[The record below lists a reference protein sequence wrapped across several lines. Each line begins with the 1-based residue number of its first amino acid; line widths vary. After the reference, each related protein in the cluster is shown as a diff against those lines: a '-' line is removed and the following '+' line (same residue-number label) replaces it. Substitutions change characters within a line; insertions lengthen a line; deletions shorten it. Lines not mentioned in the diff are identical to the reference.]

1 MTLKDITPTT
11 AEQQLTVVDIAGKTT
26 ALALQ
31 LGYEGTLTVG
41 ALEDEIRF
49 YQQRS
54 VEACLELGKRL
65 LILKEITPHGEFT
78 QRVDLLGI
86 SPTTAKRF
94 MSATLKYSK
103 RPTSGVLL
111 NAVGTHSK
119 LLELLTLD
127 DDDINVIESGGSIG
141 DINLDSIE
149 TMSVRELKKALRDA
163 KADNDAKDQLIAKKT
178 EKLNELDMQVTKL
191 SNPAAIKKREQNE
204 QQELEAQALKDLS
217 IAGITLLN
225 AVTRFQNDVNSILD
239 LANEKGIAAL
249 YDRVDEAVTATYQR
263 IALVSQQLGV
273 QVDFENMVSPA
284 FMHFAAS
291 EQQVHE
297 VESELEN

>member
-11 AEQQLTVVDIAGKTT
+11 AEQLTVVDIAGKTT

-65 LILKEITPHGEFT
+65 LILKEITPRGEFE
-78 QRVDLLGI
+78 QRVEFLGF
-86 SPTTAKRF
+86 SPRMAQKF
-94 MSATLKYSK
+94 MSAVLKFSK
-103 RPTSGVLL
+103 TNSTSLL
-111 NAVGTHSK
+111 QKAGTQTK
-119 LLELLTLD
+119 LLELVTLD
-127 DDDINVIESGGSIG
+127 DDEINVIESGGSIG
-141 DINLDSIE
+141 DVNLDSIE
-149 TMSVRELKKALRDA
+149 SMSVRELKKALRDA

-191 SNPAAIKKREQNE
+191 SNPAAIKKREQTE
-204 QQELEAQALKDLS
+204 EQELEAQALKDLS

-239 LANEKGIAAL
+239 LANEKGIPAL

-291 EQQVHE
+291 EQPVHE
-297 VESELEN
+297 INSELEN

>member
-11 AEQQLTVVDIAGKTT
+11 ADQQLTVVDIAGKTT
-26 ALALQ
+26 ALAIQ
-31 LGYEGTLTVG
+31 LGYEGDLTIG
-41 ALEDEIRF
+41 SLEDGIRL
-49 YQQRS
+49 YQGRAI
-54 VEACLELGKRL
+54 EDYFEMGKRL
-65 LILKEITPHGEFT
+65 LLLKEQTPHGEFLN
-78 QRVDLLGI
+78 RLESLNFSDR
-86 SPTTAKRF
+86 TARQI
-94 MSATLKYSK
+94 MSATLKFSN
-103 RPTSGVLL
+103 RNTSAVLKSAG
-111 NAVGTHSK
+111 NHSK
-119 LLELLTLD
+119 LLELMILD
-127 DDDINVIESGGSIG
+127 DDALNVIDSGGSIG
-141 DINLDSIE
+141 DVNLDSIE
-149 TMSVRELKKALRDA
+149 SMSVRELKKALRDA

-297 VESELEN
+297 VHSELEK

>member
-26 ALALQ
+26 ALAIQ
-31 LGYEGTLTVG
+31 LGYEGDLTLG
-41 ALEDEIRF
+41 SLEDGIRL
-49 YQQRS
+49 YQKRTI
-54 VEACLELGKRL
+54 EDLFELGKRL
-65 LILKEITPHGEFT
+65 LLLKEQTPHGDFK
-78 QRVDLLGI
+78 
-86 SPTTAKRF
+86 KRIE
-94 MSATLKYSK
+94 MLSMEYTLASRLMQATLKFSK
-103 RPTSGVLL
+103 
-111 NAVGTHSK
+111 VGTSQLLKNVNSQSK
-119 LLELLTLD
+119 LLELIVLD

-191 SNPAAIKKREQNE
+191 SNPAAIKKREQTE
-204 QQELEAQALKDLS
+204 EQELEGQALKDLS

-239 LANEKGIAAL
+239 LANEKGIPAL

-291 EQQVHE
+291 EQPVHE
-297 VESELEN
+297 VNSELEN